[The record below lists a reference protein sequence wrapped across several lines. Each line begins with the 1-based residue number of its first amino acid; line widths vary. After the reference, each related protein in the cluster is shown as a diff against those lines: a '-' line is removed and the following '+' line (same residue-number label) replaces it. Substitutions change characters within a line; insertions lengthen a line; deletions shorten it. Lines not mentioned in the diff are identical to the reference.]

1 LPIKPVVF
9 PENDNDIDIA
19 LSAYIEKGILKNSG
33 PFDSLT
39 SQQAFDAIAAY
50 LTKEGKGQKKINY
63 RLRDWGVSRQRYWGC
78 PIPMIY
84 DEAGHAYPVPENEL
98 PVKLPEDIEFDGVGS
113 PLKNNDDF
121 IQAVLPDKKSSGK
134 RETDTFDTFFESSW
148 YFARYCCPDNNQSML
163 DDRVNYWLPVD
174 QYIGGVE
181 HAVLHLL
188 YARFFNKLM
197 RDEGLIVNDEPF
209 INLLTQGMVLKDG
222 AKMSKS
228 KGNTVDPQAL
238 IDKYGADT
246 VRLFMMFAS
255 PPEQTL
261 EWSDSAV
268 EGAYRFLKRLWKLC
282 ANHINDGPS
291 PTLDKNSLTD
301 SQLERRR
308 KIHKTII
315 KVNDDIGRR
324 YTFNTAIAAVMEL
337 INTLTQSQD
346 DSDNGQAI
354 LREGLESA
362 VLILS
367 PIVPHITDVIWR
379 DFGHEEQIINA
390 LWPDVDESALVQEK
404 IQLIVQINGKL
415 RARIKVPADADQ
427 GTIKATALAEEKVLR
442 FTEGKSIKKVIIV
455 PGKLVNIVIS

>member
-1 LPIKPVVF
+1 
-9 PENDNDIDIA
+9 
-19 LSAYIEKGILKNSG
+19 
-33 PFDSLT
+33 
-39 SQQAFDAIAAY
+39 
-50 LTKEGKGQKKINY
+50 
-63 RLRDWGVSRQRYWGC
+63 
-78 PIPMIY
+78 M
-84 DEAGHAYPVPENEL
+84 
-98 PVKLPEDIEFDGVGS
+98 GS
-113 PLKNNDDF
+113 
-121 IQAVLPDKKSSGK
+121 
-134 RETDTFDTFFESSW
+134 
-148 YFARYCCPDNNQSML
+148 
-163 DDRVNYWLPVD
+163 
-174 QYIGGVE
+174 
-181 HAVLHLL
+181 AVLHLL

-228 KGNTVDPQAL
+228 KGNTVDPQAM

-282 ANHINDGPS
+282 ANHINDGPL

-301 SQLERRR
+301 SQLGRRR

-354 LREGLESA
+354 LREGLEST

-427 GTIKATALAEEKVLR
+427 GTIKAMALAEEKVLR